1 MRLTKKNYARVV
13 VAIYDPFEA
22 PKQEK
27 KLRARSCGACALKM
41 PQIDP
46 VLTIVHSNCSKTALF
61 WPPAAV
67 CDMVMLKSAPVA
79 LLCSTQLYEKRPWST
94 EIWG

>member
-13 VAIYDPFEA
+13 VAIYGPFEA

-46 VLTIVHSNCSKTALF
+46 VLTIVHSLDYSELPQNG
-61 WPPAAV
+61 PV
-67 CDMVMLKSAPVA
+67 SA
-79 LLCSTQLYEKRPWST
+79 
-94 EIWG
+94 